1 MTMAALEAI
10 EGKRTYHTLDGMRG
24 IAALAVVSRHFT
36 REIFPI
42 ELPGSYL
49 AVDLFFAMSG
59 FVLALSYDD
68 RLGSSLSAADFIRRR
83 LIRLY
88 PLYLISILIVALG
101 IAIALTTGIS
111 VNWTAASLASSIAL
125 SLLFLP
131 TPPALNNTGLLFPLN
146 QPAWS
151 LFMEIAVNVLYALA
165 RPLLTARGLALTLLV
180 SGTAFWPGDC
190 VARHGRHGHRM
201 VDARQHAAARP
212 VLLLSGRRFVPLEPG
227 GHVCPACGVP
237 AWLVL
242 VLMLGLFA
250 VPVTGAA
257 RTIFDMAAVFVLLPA
272 LLIAGIQN
280 QPKHFTALFTFLGV
294 TSYPIYILHVPL
306 QKYIGNAV
314 GKIFGEDVTT
324 WAPAIG
330 LAILAVMLPI
340 GWVAHRYYD
349 APVRA
354 MVERVLK
361 RSRI

>member
-111 VNWTAASLASSIAL
+111 VNWTAASLASSITL

-180 SGTAFWPGDC
+180 SGTAFCLAIAW
-190 VARHGRHGHRM
+190 HGMADMGTEWSTLASTPPRVLFSFFLGVGLYRWNQAGKLPRVRM
-201 VDARQHAAARP
+201 
-212 VLLLSGRRFVPLEPG
+212 
-227 GHVCPACGVP
+227 P

-280 QPKHFTALFTFLGV
+280 QPKHFAGLFTFLGV

-306 QKYIGNAV
+306 QKYIGNAI

-330 LAILAVMLPI
+330 LAILALMLPI
-340 GWVAHRYYD
+340 GWVANHYYD

-354 MVERVLK
+354 MVGRVLK